1 MTDFKKSGRIR
12 NAMTALRDKF
22 RQTRTTPLNVEPHAL
37 PSTPSFIRRYRT
49 PIFITCAAVVAV
61 AGIYVGASQYVQAR
75 TNTFYQVLVQGEPVG
90 EISKQELVD
99 ELIAGKAAEL
109 AQAETSVRYKLDDDQ
124 VTYQVEKAYNRKP
137 DDAATLSKLSAQLK
151 THAVGVKLIVD
162 GKAIAVVKDQET
174 AETLLRRVKNKF
186 APMPYTPKKGEA
198 SVKALSLT
206 KTAAVGTSQRTVHS
220 VSFAEEVK
228 TEEVT
233 VNPEQIKDPETLYKS
248 IVNGDT
254 TKRLYTVKKG
264 DCIGCI
270 AHAQN
275 VSADIIYKNNP
286 WIDDDEIK
294 IGDVLDLTKQQ
305 PLLTVNSDEQVT
317 EVEVIDPPIEIRKS
331 DELKAGKSKVV
342 RQGTNGKRL
351 VTYHLIKTNGAVLEE
366 EQISSV
372 VLTPAISTVIL
383 KGTKVTPSEGTGT
396 LSWPVKGHRITSYQ
410 GSRWGRTHKG
420 IDIVGNKN
428 ILAADN
434 GVVTTSG
441 TGISG
446 LGNSVTIDHQNG
458 FKTVY
463 GHMSKLLVKKGQVVQ
478 KGDVIG
484 IMGNTG
490 HSFGT
495 HLHFEV
501 YLNGK
506 LKNPT
511 SYL

>member
-12 NAMTALRDKF
+12 NVAAALRD
-22 RQTRTTPLNVEPHAL
+22 RLRPRRTPTLNVETHAL
-37 PSTPSFIRRYRT
+37 PSTPTNKRHYRT
-49 PIFITCAAVVAV
+49 PILVTCAAALAV
-61 AGIYVGASQYVQAR
+61 AGIFVGATRYVEANKQ
-75 TNTFYQVLVQGEPVG
+75 TYYQVMLQGEPIG
-90 EISKQELVD
+90 EISKQELV
-99 ELIAGKAAEL
+99 EGLIADKAAQLE
-109 AQAETSVRYKLDDDQ
+109 QADTNVRYKLDDPQ
-124 VTYQVEKAYNRKP
+124 VSYEEKRAFKKTP
-137 DDAATLSKLSAQLK
+137 DDEATLAALSSKLKS
-151 THAVGVKLIVD
+151 HAIGVKLIVD
-162 GKAIAVVKDQET
+162 GKAIAVVKDKET
-174 AETLLRRVKNKF
+174 ADQLLLRVKNKY
-186 APMPYTPKKGEA
+186 APVPAAKKA
-198 SVKALSLT
+198 DAPVKALSFT
-206 KTAAVGTSQRTVHS
+206 KTAAVGSTQRTVHN
-220 VSFAEEVK
+220 VSFSEEVK

-233 VNPEQIKDPETLYKS
+233 VNPDQISDPEALYKT

-254 TKRLYTVKKG
+254 KRRIYTVKQG

-275 VSADIIYKNNP
+275 ISSDLIYKNNP
-286 WIDDDEIK
+286 WIVDDAIKVGDE
-294 IGDVLDLTKQQ
+294 LDLTVQQ

-317 EVEVIDPPIEIRKS
+317 EVEVIDPPVEIRKS

-351 VTYHLIKTNGAVLEE
+351 VTYHLLKQNGNIVEE
-366 EQISSV
+366 EQISST
-372 VLTPAISTVIL
+372 VLTPPISTVIL
-383 KGTKVTPSEGTGT
+383 KGTKVTPSEGTGKFA
-396 LSWPVKGHRITSYQ
+396 WPVKGAKITSYQ
-410 GSRWGRTHKG
+410 GQRWGRTHKG
-420 IDIVGNKN
+420 IDMIGNKN

-434 GVVTTSG
+434 GIVTTSG

-446 LGNSVTIDHQNG
+446 LGNSITIDHQNG